1 MVISQQKGEK
11 VTNSS
16 YEAPGEIIPIPAN
29 AHKMTNSKKMSL
41 FPKNR
46 HFITWRI
53 CGNILSYIIVG
64 TRKL

>member
-46 HFITWRI
+46 HFIT
-53 CGNILSYIIVG
+53 
-64 TRKL
+64 